1 LQPNLHWFRKNWY
14 VFVIIAL
21 AASGT
26 TYWAYN
32 NWGNSLIVCPGCNS
46 PEMLSLD
53 HYTIQNNTSQKPS
66 LLTIWFAGN
75 GPAGKSLTP
84 LALYIANGPTK
95 YPDCH
100 WITYNES
107 SCLAPY
113 NVTGVTIPVQSV
125 VPVPVDTSSSGFYFV
140 AGQHYTIDVQA
151 DKYDYSGFQVAYPPE
166 SLVQTEYMIG
176 YDTGQANATVLNIWL
191 ANRGTA
197 SATLSAVTLQD
208 SMSNS
213 SPITFPMSGPTISK
227 PGGWVEVTVDT
238 LSSGFYFTHQHFYSL
253 SIKASTG
260 PPSIST
266 ISFS

>member
-1 LQPNLHWFRKNWY
+1 LQWKLHWVRENWY
-14 VFVIIAL
+14 VIVIIAL

-26 TYWAYN
+26 GYWAYN

-46 PEMLSLD
+46 PEVLNLD
-53 HYTIQNNTSQKPS
+53 HYTIQNDTSQSPS

-75 GPAGKSLTP
+75 GPTGKSLMP
-84 LALYIANGPTK
+84 QALYIENGPTK

-100 WITYNES
+100 WIPYNES
-107 SCLAPY
+107 SCLTPY
-113 NVTGVTIPVQSV
+113 NVTGVTIPAQAV
-125 VPVPVDTSSSGFYFV
+125 VPITVDTSSSGFYFV
-140 AGQHYTIDVQA
+140 AGQHYTIDVQT
-151 DKYDYSGFQVAYPPE
+151 DKYYLGGFQVAYPPE
-166 SLVQTEYMIG
+166 SLVQTGYTIG

-191 ANRGTA
+191 ANRGNA

-213 SPITFPMSGPTISK
+213 SPITFPMNGPTISK

>member
-1 LQPNLHWFRKNWY
+1 LQWKLHWLRKNWY

-21 AASGT
+21 AASGIG
-26 TYWAYN
+26 YWAYN
-32 NWGNSLIVCPGCNS
+32 NWGNSLIVCPGCNL
-46 PEMLSLD
+46 PETLNLD

-66 LLTIWFAGN
+66 LLTIWFAAN
-75 GPAGKSLTP
+75 GPADKSQTVRGLSIT
-84 LALYIANGPTK
+84 NGPTS
-95 YPDCH
+95 YPYT
-100 WITYNES
+100 I
-107 SCLAPY
+107 
-113 NVTGVTIPVQSV
+113 TGVSIPAQSI
-125 VPVPVDTSSSGFYFV
+125 VPVTVDTSSSGFYFV
-140 AGQHYTIDVQA
+140 AGQSYTIGVQT
-151 DKYDYSGFQVAYPPE
+151 DQSNFYGFQVAYPPE
-166 SLVQTEYMIG
+166 SLIQTGYTIG

-208 SMSNS
+208 STSSS

-253 SIKASTG
+253 SIKPSTG